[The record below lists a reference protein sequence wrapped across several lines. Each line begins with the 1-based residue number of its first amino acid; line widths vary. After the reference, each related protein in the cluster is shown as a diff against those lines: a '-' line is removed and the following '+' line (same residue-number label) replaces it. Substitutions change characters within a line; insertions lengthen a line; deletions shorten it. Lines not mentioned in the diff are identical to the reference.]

1 MQRFSLCASWEDAE
15 RDSVGYESV
24 PLSGLDASNYPQQEM
39 SGNALGVVA
48 AFGVALAYLKDKEN
62 MGGAIRVVDFG
73 GADGRYADLVS
84 CAFPSMQFDWIVVE
98 TPRVVES
105 MQPRTRRNLAFATD
119 LALVL
124 EEPADISFASAA
136 INYVRSPV
144 PTVNCLL
151 KGSSLTILARLPLW
165 PTTKHEVAVQ
175 RTQRKP
181 FEISYP
187 TWFFSEE
194 DFMHEIRDKAE
205 VLLDFICPEDKAYFA
220 GHYNHYRGL
229 VLASDNYRGAKR
241 Q

>member
-1 MQRFSLCASWEDAE
+1 MQRFGLCASWEDAE

-24 PLSGLDASNYPQQEM
+24 PLSGLDESSYPEQEM
-39 SGNALGVVA
+39 SGNDLGVIA
-48 AFGVALAYLKDKEN
+48 AFGVALAYLKDREH

-73 GADGRYADLVS
+73 GATGRYADLVS
-84 CAFPSMQFDWIVVE
+84 GAFPSMEFDWTVVE

-105 MQPRTRRNLAFATD
+105 MQPRTRRNLEFATD

-151 KGSSLTILARLPLW
+151 KGSSLMILARLPLW
-165 PTTKHEVAVQ
+165 PITKHEVAVQ
-175 RTQRKP
+175 RTQRRP

-194 DFMHEIRDKAE
+194 HFMQEIRDKAD

-220 GHYNHYRGL
+220 GHYDRYRGL
-229 VLASDNYRGAKR
+229 VLANNNHRSANR